1 MRVRWGLAGLLSL
14 GCLVQGGAISGLGL
28 PLRTA
33 TAQEAAA
40 EAAGDPVEKFREVF
54 ARWNARD
61 KQLAEIAEKYAASTK
76 RDEQAKLRKEYLALI
91 AESDAKIAELE
102 KVAQAA
108 FAAAPNLDSEVTKVM
123 IGLVNYH
130 YGQDDFEGATALGKQ
145 LQEAGVKEPALLAI
159 LGRTAYS
166 MDDYDLAEK
175 LLTAAKDAGKLDPE
189 GRSDLEE
196 LPARKKQWAAELA
209 KRERDAAKNDLP
221 RVKIETKKGTIV
233 VELFE
238 EEAPGAVGNFV
249 SLVEKGFYNG
259 TSFHRVLSGFM
270 AQGGDPKGDGT
281 GGPGYQ
287 IFCECERPDHR
298 NHFRGTLSMAHAGK
312 DTGGSQFFLTFRATP
327 NLDGRH
333 TAFGRVIEGL
343 PVLAL
348 IQRRDPN
355 AVDKPEPEKI
365 VKMEVIRKRDHEYK
379 PKKSADKD

>member
-28 PLRTA
+28 PLRTT

-40 EAAGDPVEKFREVF
+40 EAAGDPVEKFRVVF
-54 ARWNARD
+54 ASWNARD

-130 YGQDDFEGATALGKQ
+130 YGRDDFEGATALGKQ

-221 RVKIETKKGTIV
+221 RVKIETKKGTII

-327 NLDGRH
+327 NLNGRH

-355 AVDKPEPEKI
+355 AADKPEPEKI